1 MKIHPLGKLT
11 DEEKK
16 LVQAAVP
23 ELATS
28 IETVRYPG
36 CILDCAD
43 RLNDL
48 LVSQLPRA
56 PCLSSMQTKRR
67 LFPPTRTRSRRAL
80 NSKSRSLSHFY

>member
-28 IETVRYPG
+28 IETVRSPG

-48 LVSQLPRA
+48 LVSNSLGHLIHPR
-56 PCLSSMQTKRR
+56 CRQRGDYSLR
-67 LFPPTRTRSRRAL
+67 LGRGAGGP
-80 NSKSRSLSHFY
+80 